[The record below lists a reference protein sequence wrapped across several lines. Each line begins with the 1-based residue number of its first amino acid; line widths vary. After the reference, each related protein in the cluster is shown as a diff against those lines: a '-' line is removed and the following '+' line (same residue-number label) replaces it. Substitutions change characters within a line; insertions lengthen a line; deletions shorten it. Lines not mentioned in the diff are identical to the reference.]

1 MASIGH
7 LGDCTEYCT
16 CTYANGPPG
25 AETPNHSTE
34 RICLRQAA
42 HVKRGVPIMRLA
54 AFLGIA
60 LLLVG
65 CGTTTST
72 RLDLK
77 PVEVTSFQL
86 NDERPENQRRTQQSK
101 ISSGTMTNI
110 GDDGVS
116 PAPPEIVRT
125 WLHEKFA
132 TRITGSTVVLRE
144 FSIQVVDPDAIID
157 EGQFS
162 NAASSTP
169 GANPLSIVLARLM
182 VGGIESVRGEKKV
195 DVRIEGLIDDRVF
208 YVRSGGVF
216 RGRVNEGDINTVIM
230 QALESMERQ
239 LGELLEGVS
248 NNP

>member
-1 MASIGH
+1 MVEGMT
-7 LGDCTEYCT
+7 G
-16 CTYANGPPG
+16 
-25 AETPNHSTE
+25 TPNPAVQGTW
-34 RICLRQAA
+34 RIKPRQSPDLQ
-42 HVKRGVPIMRLA
+42 RSVPIMRLA
-54 AFLGIA
+54 ASLGIA

-72 RLDLK
+72 RLHLK

-86 NDERPENQRRTQQSK
+86 NDERPENQRRTQQLQ
-101 ISSGTMTNI
+101 IPSGTMTNI

-144 FSIQVVDPDAIID
+144 FSIQVVDPDARID
-157 EGQFS
+157 EVQFS

-169 GANPLSIVLARLM
+169 GANPLSILLARLM

-230 QALESMERQ
+230 QALESMEKQ
-239 LGELLEGVS
+239 LGELLEGATS
-248 NNP
+248 EP